1 MVRITDFLQP
11 SCIKLELDANKKKDA
26 LLELLNIL
34 QNQNMIDESQK
45 EHIWKD
51 LLEREKASST
61 GIGSGVAIPHKIV
74 PGLQNTI
81 IAFGRK
87 QKGVPFDAIDG
98 QPVTLLFLILGKE
111 GSEAFHLRLLSKLA
125 RLLQQAP
132 FREALLRSE
141 SPDQIL
147 SVLHQ
152 WEEE

>member
-11 SCIKLELDANKKKDA
+11 SCIKLEMESNKKKDA
-26 LLELLNIL
+26 LLELLNLL
-34 QNQNMIDESQK
+34 QDQRIIDEAQK
-45 EHIWKD
+45 DHILKD
-51 LLEREKASST
+51 LLEREKVSST

-74 PGLQNTI
+74 PGLQNTV

-87 QKGVPFDAIDG
+87 QKGIPFDAIDG

-125 RLLQQAP
+125 RLLQQGP
-132 FREALLRSE
+132 FREALSHSE

-147 SVLHQ
+147 SLLRH